1 MDEGSSV
8 AFRQL
13 VGEAARVMR
22 WCWRPMVAYTA
33 LVWLCNSLLF
43 APMTLWLLYE
53 FAGHGDVIVGNYTI
67 HLWLLTPRGICWLLL
82 AGTMAL
88 LSACLYVAGLF
99 WIADGWRREEPT
111 NVLSAFRDAVAN
123 WRGLMYLC
131 LRLFVF
137 YVPLVLLALVGA
149 GLGYLLFLREYDMNY
164 YLATHPPEWWYAIGL
179 GVIWALVVVVWIL
192 RLTSGLVYVFPCWLA
207 SGGAATYVECM
218 KQSKMLTQ
226 GHGRLTI
233 RVLLAGVMLWAS
245 VSVFLDWS
253 FFRLAGWLIREFTET
268 VDGVVW
274 VISGYL
280 VGAAAL
286 DAAAFFLSIAFVV
299 SMVVVCFRFAT
310 GASGVRSES
319 GRVLSVERTWR
330 RLVGLLGVVGVML
343 GFAVGGLVWLIKS
356 GESEAGVPD

>member
-1 MDEGSSV
+1 M
-8 AFRQL
+8 
-13 VGEAARVMR
+13 
-22 WCWRPMVAYTA
+22 
-33 LVWLCNSLLF
+33 
-43 APMTLWLLYE
+43 
-53 FAGHGDVIVGNYTI
+53 
-67 HLWLLTPRGICWLLL
+67 
-82 AGTMAL
+82 
-88 LSACLYVAGLF
+88 
-99 WIADGWRREEPT
+99 
-111 NVLSAFRDAVAN
+111 
-123 WRGLMYLC
+123 
-131 LRLFVF
+131 
-137 YVPLVLLALVGA
+137 
-149 GLGYLLFLREYDMNY
+149 
-164 YLATHPPEWWYAIGL
+164 
-179 GVIWALVVVVWIL
+179 
-192 RLTSGLVYVFPCWLA
+192 
-207 SGGAATYVECM
+207 
-218 KQSKMLTQ
+218 
-226 GHGRLTI
+226 
-233 RVLLAGVMLWAS
+233 
-245 VSVFLDWS
+245 SVFLDWS